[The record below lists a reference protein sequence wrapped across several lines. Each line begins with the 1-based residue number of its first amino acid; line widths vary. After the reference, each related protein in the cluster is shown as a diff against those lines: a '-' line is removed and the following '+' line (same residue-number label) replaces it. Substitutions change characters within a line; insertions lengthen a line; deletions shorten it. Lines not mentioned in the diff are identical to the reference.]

1 MNFEKNTHYIDNDIN
16 NEMKIRS
23 EAIRYIDDLKKQ
35 LTQKGLDEKIE
46 EKDEERREILKQLI
60 TYKTS
65 LTEREENERI
75 ITRIETLINYLKE
88 RMVNTIKK
96 DDEEN
101 ETNSITKEAA

>member
-35 LTQKGLDEKIE
+35 LTQEGLDEKIE
-46 EKDEERREILKQLI
+46 EKNEERREALKRLI

-65 LTEREENERI
+65 LAEREENQRI
-75 ITRIETLINYLKE
+75 ITTIETLINYLKE
-88 RMVNTIKK
+88 RMVNIIKK
-96 DDEEN
+96 ENEEN
-101 ETNSITKEAA
+101 ETSSIYKEAA